1 MRARDVVAQTTP
13 WLSRWSLDVAM
24 EKRFSRRG
32 ALSAEDNKFLVA
44 EVESLRIGLFF
55 RVHYKGNCKFPL
67 YHQHLGVSVRILHK
81 NL

>member
-1 MRARDVVAQTTP
+1 
-13 WLSRWSLDVAM
+13 VAM

-55 RVHYKGNCKFPL
+55 RVHYKGNWMSKVPWKKQVF
-67 YHQHLGVSVRILHK
+67 K
-81 NL
+81 